1 MSCSAGCMWNRYV
14 FTEEDTLFGVF
25 VVGVVLGFYWS
36 VLEAD
41 WPMLEADWSMLEADW
56 LITVMCQN
64 KMVNLL
70 PS

>member
-41 WPMLEADWSMLEADW
+41 WIIANGS
-56 LITVMCQN
+56 I
-64 KMVNLL
+64 
-70 PS
+70 